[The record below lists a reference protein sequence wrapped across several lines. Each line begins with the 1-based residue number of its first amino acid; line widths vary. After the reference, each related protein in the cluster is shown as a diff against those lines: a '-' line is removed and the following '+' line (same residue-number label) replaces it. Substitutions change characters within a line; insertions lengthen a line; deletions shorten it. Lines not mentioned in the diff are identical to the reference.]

1 MGSCGADTVYRPSLS
16 IQARLTTS
24 TVARAARLR
33 LATPS
38 INRPAAQMGMT
49 RSAGPRLATPP
60 CRVAMVVISVHTPI
74 SNSADTVGRPS
85 RTKMMSAV
93 KNTAMTMIPMT
104 PGGRVDGAPAISGIE
119 FRMVRLTSSKVA
131 SALKTGMSRIG
142 NVRRTNSLRRWVS
155 SGTSE

>member
-1 MGSCGADTVYRPSLS
+1 MGRFGEVIRGNCGADTVYKPSLS

-24 TVARAARLR
+24 TVAMAARLR

-49 RSAGPRLATPP
+49 RNAGPRLATPP

-74 SNSADTVGRPS
+74 SSSADTVGRPS

-93 KNTAMTMIPMT
+93 KKTARTMMPMT
-104 PGGRVDGAPAISGIE
+104 PGGRAPA
-119 FRMVRLTSSKVA
+119 
-131 SALKTGMSRIG
+131 
-142 NVRRTNSLRRWVS
+142 LRRDPGS
-155 SGTSE
+155 SSAS